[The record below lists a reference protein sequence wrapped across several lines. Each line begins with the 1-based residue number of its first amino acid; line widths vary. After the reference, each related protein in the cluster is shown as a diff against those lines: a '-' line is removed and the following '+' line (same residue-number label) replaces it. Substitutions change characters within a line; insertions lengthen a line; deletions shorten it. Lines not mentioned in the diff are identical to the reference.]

1 VNKHPA
7 PPQQRKQNE
16 ICLHHCL
23 RGGCRQLASFFE
35 EAFGFSRRFLTP
47 EGDYGELDTGNTTL
61 SFASKA
67 LALSNHPAGFRFTD
81 DGALPLGV
89 EIALATDNVMAAH
102 QAALAAGASELAA
115 PQVKPWG
122 QTVSFLRCPDGML
135 LELCS
140 PVTP

>member
-1 VNKHPA
+1 MK
-7 PPQQRKQNE
+7 
-16 ICLHHCL
+16 
-23 RGGCRQLASFFE
+23 LAYTIIYVSNVASSLAFFE
-35 EAFGFSRRFLTP
+35 TAFGFTRRFLTP
-47 EGDYGELDTGNTTL
+47 EGDYGELNTGDTTL

-67 LALSNHPAGFRFTD
+67 LALSNHPAGFHFAD
-81 DGALPLGV
+81 EDSLPLGV
-89 EIALATDNVMAAH
+89 EIALATSDVAAAH
-102 QAALAAGASELAA
+102 QAALTAGARELAA

>member
-1 VNKHPA
+1 MKFAYTIVYVA
-7 PPQQRKQNE
+7 DVA
-16 ICLHHCL
+16 
-23 RGGCRQLASFFE
+23 GSLAFFE

-47 EGDYGELDTGNTTL
+47 EGDYGELDTGDTTL

-67 LALSNHPAGFRFTD
+67 LALSNHPAGFRFAD
-81 DGALPLGV
+81 EGALPVGV
-89 EIALATDNVMAAH
+89 EIALATDDVTAAH
-102 QAALAAGASELAA
+102 QAALAAGARELAA

-140 PVTP
+140 PLPH

>member
-1 VNKHPA
+1 MKFAYTIVYVA
-7 PPQQRKQNE
+7 DVASS
-16 ICLHHCL
+16 
-23 RGGCRQLASFFE
+23 LAFFE

-47 EGDYGELDTGNTTL
+47 EGDYGELDTGDTTL

-67 LALSNHPAGFRFTD
+67 LALSNHPEGFRFAD
-81 DGALPLGV
+81 AGALPLGV
-89 EIALATDNVMAAH
+89 EIALATDDVTAAH

-140 PVTP
+140 PLPH

>member
-1 VNKHPA
+1 MKFAYTIVYVA
-7 PPQQRKQNE
+7 DV
-16 ICLHHCL
+16 
-23 RGGCRQLASFFE
+23 ASSLGFFE

-67 LALSNHPAGFRFTD
+67 LALSNHPAGFRFAD
-81 DGALPLGV
+81 DSALPLGV
-89 EIALATDNVMAAH
+89 EIALATDDVMAAH

>member
-1 VNKHPA
+1 MKFAYTIVYVA
-7 PPQQRKQNE
+7 DVASS
-16 ICLHHCL
+16 
-23 RGGCRQLASFFE
+23 LAFFE

-67 LALSNHPAGFRFTD
+67 LALSNHPAGFRFAD

-115 PQVKPWG
+115 PQVKSWG